1 MGMAPREI
9 KQMSMW
15 EYMACVSGFNRAQGG
30 GNAHQGAPMSD
41 EEYDALCA
49 LGEAW
54 SNGGS

>member
-1 MGMAPREI
+1 MAPREI
-9 KQMSMW
+9 KQMTMW

-49 LGEAW
+49 LGEGW